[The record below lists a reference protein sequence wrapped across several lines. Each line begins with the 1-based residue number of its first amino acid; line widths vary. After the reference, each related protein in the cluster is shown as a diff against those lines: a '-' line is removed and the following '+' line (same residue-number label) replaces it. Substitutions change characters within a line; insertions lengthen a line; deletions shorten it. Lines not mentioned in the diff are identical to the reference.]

1 MHDEDNSAPELSFER
16 IGHTAVGGAK
26 GVRVAESLDM
36 AVSRAQQSLCAFA
49 LRRILLELL
58 QKPDAPMTIAAI
70 WGFARLCCG
79 HAGRVDRTKVPAAP
93 ATPPRLRSPERLPR
107 DDRPG
112 PQAQGAR
119 CDRRARQSNT
129 FDFVPARLR
138 SHRASRDPIPRGYSS
153 KRHCRMRVCV
163 GWGQKLKDDGMSGSG
178 ECAVTPKKMS
188 IVCCILILRDRHK
201 PCISAR
207 SDSRLAR

>member
-26 GVRVAESLDM
+26 GVRVAEFLDM
-36 AVSRAQQSLCAFA
+36 AVSRAQRSLCAFA

-58 QKPDAPMTIAAI
+58 QKADAPMTIAAI

-79 HAGRVDRTKVPAAP
+79 HAGRVDRTCP
-93 ATPPRLRSPERLPR
+93 LPR
-107 DDRPG
+107 PLRRHACARQNASRETPDPG
-112 PQAQGAR
+112 PKRKALDVIDGLVSQILR
-119 CDRRARQSNT
+119 
-129 FDFVPARLR
+129 FVPARLR

-163 GWGQKLKDDGMSGSG
+163 GWVKSSRTT
-178 ECAVTPKKMS
+178 EC
-188 IVCCILILRDRHK
+188 
-201 PCISAR
+201 
-207 SDSRLAR
+207 LALGNAP